1 MKRAGRG
8 FLTIAHLT
16 LHEALRRRILLAAL
30 IAGGAF
36 LVLYGLGLFAVVKDL
51 GENPKT
57 TILERRMAL
66 NMLTLAGLYAA
77 NLLVTLMAVLLPVD
91 TLSGEI
97 GSGVMQTLAV
107 RPIRRRDI
115 VLGKWLGHWVVM
127 ASYLALLF
135 GGVLA
140 LSAAIGR
147 FTPPRVEMGLPLVL
161 LEATVFLTISIAGG
175 ARLGTITNGML
186 AFGLFGL
193 AFIANWVEQIG
204 TMLGNSAAQQIGTI
218 ASLLMPTEALW
229 QMAVSQMQPAI
240 LRELGD
246 SPFSPFSV
254 PSPAM
259 VWWAA
264 GYIVLVLAIGVR
276 SFGRRAL

>member
-1 MKRAGRG
+1 MKRTGG
-8 FLTIAHLT
+8 GVLTIAHLT
-16 LHEALRRRILLAAL
+16 LHEALRRRILLGAL

-36 LVLYGLGLFAVVKDL
+36 LAIYGLGLFLMVKDL
-51 GENPKT
+51 SGST
-57 TILERRMAL
+57 LFERRLSL
-66 NMLTLAGLYAA
+66 NMLTLAGLFAA

-127 ASYLALLF
+127 MGYLALLF

-147 FTPPRVEMGLPLVL
+147 FTPPGIEVGLPLVL
-161 LEATVFLTISIAGG
+161 LGTTVILTLSIAGG
-175 ARLGTITNGML
+175 TRLGTITNGML
-186 AFGLFGL
+186 AFGLYGL
-193 AFIANWVEQIG
+193 AFIGNWVEQIG
-204 TMLGNSAAQQIGTI
+204 TGLGNNAAQQVGTI
-218 ASLLMPTEALW
+218 VSLFMPSEAIW
-229 QMAVSQMQPAI
+229 QMAASHMQPAI
-240 LRELGD
+240 LRELGN

-254 PSPAM
+254 ASPAM
-259 VWWAA
+259 IWWAA
-264 GYIVLVLAIGVR
+264 GHIVVVLLIGVR
-276 SFGRRAL
+276 TFGRRAL

>member
-1 MKRAGRG
+1 MTRAGG

-16 LHEALRRRILLAAL
+16 LHEALRRRILLGAL
-30 IAGGAF
+30 IAGAAF
-36 LVLYGLGLFAVVKDL
+36 LVLYGLGLFALVKDL
-51 GENPKT
+51 GEGSKT
-57 TILERRMAL
+57 SLLERRIAL

-97 GSGVMQTLAV
+97 SSGVMQTLAV

-140 LSAAIGR
+140 LSAVIGR
-147 FTPPRVEMGLPLVL
+147 FTPPRIEVGLPLVL
-161 LEATVFLTISIAGG
+161 LEATVILTISIAGG

-204 TMLGNSAAQQIGTI
+204 TALGNHAAQQIGTV
-218 ASLLMPTEALW
+218 ASLLMPSEAIW
-229 QMAVSQMQPAI
+229 QMAASQMQPPI

-254 PSPAM
+254 ASPAM
-259 VWWAA
+259 IWWAA
-264 GYIVLVLAIGVR
+264 GYIVVVLAIGVR
-276 SFGRRAL
+276 AFGRRAL

>member
-1 MKRAGRG
+1 MKRTGG
-8 FLTIAHLT
+8 GIFTVAHLT
-16 LHEALRRRILLAAL
+16 LHEALRRRILLGAL

-36 LVLYGLGLFAVVKDL
+36 LALYGLGLAAMVKNL
-51 GENPKT
+51 GGPDAT
-57 TILERRMAL
+57 LLERRVAL

-77 NLLVTLMAVLLPVD
+77 NLLAVLMAVLLPVD

-97 GSGVMQTLAV
+97 ASGVMQTVAV

-115 VLGKWLGHWVVM
+115 VLGKWLGHWVVLVG
-127 ASYLALLF
+127 YLSLLF

-140 LSAAIGR
+140 LTAVIGR
-147 FTPPRVEMGLPLVL
+147 FTPPRVEVGLPLVL
-161 LEATVFLTISIAGG
+161 LEATVILTISIAGG
-175 ARLGTITNGML
+175 TRLGTITNGML

-193 AFIANWVEQIG
+193 AFIGNWVEQIG
-204 TMLGNSAAQQIGTI
+204 TGLGNTAAQHIGTI
-218 ASLLMPTEALW
+218 VSLIMPSEALW
-229 QMAVSQMQPAI
+229 QMAASQMQPPI
-240 LRELGD
+240 IRELGN

-254 PSPAM
+254 ASPAM

-264 GYIVLVLAIGVR
+264 GYVLVVLAIGLR

>member
-1 MKRAGRG
+1 MKRSPNGL
-8 FLTIAHLT
+8 LTIAHLT

-36 LVLYGLGLFAVVKDL
+36 LLLYGVGLFAMVKDM
-51 GENPKT
+51 GSRT
-57 TILERRMAL
+57 TLLERRIAL
-66 NMLTLAGLYAA
+66 NMLTLAGLFAA

-97 GSGVMQTLAV
+97 GSGVMQTMAV

-127 ASYLALLF
+127 AGYLALLF

-147 FTPPRVEMGLPLVL
+147 FTPSRIESSLPLVL
-161 LEATVFLTISIAGG
+161 LEATVYLTISIAGG

-204 TMLGNSAAQQIGTI
+204 TGLGNTAAQEIGTI
-218 ASLLMPTEALW
+218 ASLLVPSEALW
-229 QMAVSQMQPAI
+229 QMAASQMQPAI

-254 PSPAM
+254 ASPAM
-259 VWWAA
+259 IWWAA
-264 GYIVLVLAIGVR
+264 GYIVVVLAIGVR
-276 SFGRRAL
+276 TFGRRPL